1 MNTHSTNTS
10 HHIDGSARVRM
21 QRRRR
26 CAELILMYHT
36 ARSVMV
42 VGKF

>member
-1 MNTHSTNTS
+1 MNTHSTNIS
-10 HHIDGSARVRM
+10 HHTDGSARLRM

-26 CAELILMYHT
+26 CAELKLLYHT